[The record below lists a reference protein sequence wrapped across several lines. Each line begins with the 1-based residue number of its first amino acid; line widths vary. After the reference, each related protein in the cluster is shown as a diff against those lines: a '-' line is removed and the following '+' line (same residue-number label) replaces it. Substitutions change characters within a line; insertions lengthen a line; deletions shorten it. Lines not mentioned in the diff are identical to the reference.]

1 MTHHLLLFH
10 FITHIEFGMTTMTD
24 QHGIFDDR
32 ADVIDSMTVRT
43 GDVHG
48 PMLKPKSA
56 FVSINADRRR
66 QRSYCFAMS
75 TNRPMIKMQQ
85 LMLRYPTGKVAL
97 SGISMG
103 IEQGSFIYL
112 TGESGAGKSTL
123 LRMFYGGLKPTS
135 GQLNVQKLDM
145 RSVSE
150 GDVRELRQR
159 TGIIFQDHRLLFSRT
174 VFENVGLPLRVQGW
188 EKERLVPRVRKVLE
202 FVGLD
207 DRLWSYPEALSGGE
221 QQRIAIARA
230 MVANPPIILADEPT
244 GNLDEDTARR
254 VLDLLMALNQHGATV
269 IMATHDLHLLNSHPG
284 RVIQLHQG
292 SLVGD
297 SHG

>member
-1 MTHHLLLFH
+1 MQQ
-10 FITHIEFGMTTMTD
+10 G
-24 QHGIFDDR
+24 
-32 ADVIDSMTVRT
+32 
-43 GDVHG
+43 
-48 PMLKPKSA
+48 A
-56 FVSINADRRR
+56 FV
-66 QRSYCFAMS
+66 
-75 TNRPMIKMQQ
+75 
-85 LMLRYPTGKVAL
+85 
-97 SGISMG
+97 
-103 IEQGSFIYL
+103 YL

-135 GQLNVQKLDM
+135 GQLNVQQLDM
-145 RSVSE
+145 RAISE

-174 VFENVGLPLRVQGW
+174 VFENVALPLRVQGW
-188 EKERLVPRVRKVLE
+188 EKDRLVPRVRKVLE

-230 MVANPPIILADEPT
+230 MTANPPIILADEPT
-244 GNLDEDTARR
+244 GNLDEDTARK
-254 VLDLLMALNQHGATV
+254 VLDLLVALNRHGTTV